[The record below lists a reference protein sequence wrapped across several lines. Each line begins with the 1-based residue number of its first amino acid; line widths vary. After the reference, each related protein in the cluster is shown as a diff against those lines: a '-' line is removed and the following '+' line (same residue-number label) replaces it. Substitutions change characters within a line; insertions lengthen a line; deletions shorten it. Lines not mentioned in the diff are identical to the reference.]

1 MTNDEL
7 FVKWFL
13 FLFLL
18 YGFPLLVLIL
28 TNVAS
33 SSNSG
38 GGGHSEP
45 IAKTPKSVG
54 DYWPE

>member
-13 FLFLL
+13 FLSLV

-28 TNVAS
+28 TNVGS
-33 SSNSG
+33 SPYTG

-45 IAKTPKSVG
+45 IAKAPKSVD